1 MTMQMSSLLGLMEGF
16 WVVLGICLLHLVVF
30 LLMIW
35 VSRTLADPSEIKVK
49 EVKEISTH
57 LQGKM
62 R

>member
-1 MTMQMSSLLGLMEGF
+1 MTMQMSSLFGLMEGF

-35 VSRTLADPSEIKVK
+35 VSRTWADPSEIKVK

-57 LQGKM
+57 LHGKM